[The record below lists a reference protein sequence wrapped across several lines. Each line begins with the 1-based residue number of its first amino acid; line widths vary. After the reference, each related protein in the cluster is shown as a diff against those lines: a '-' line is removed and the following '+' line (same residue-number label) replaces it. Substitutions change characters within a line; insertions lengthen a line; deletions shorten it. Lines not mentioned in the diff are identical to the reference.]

1 MATLMEFRGEGNQ
14 HKWDGQGRLP
24 GGRRASAGHQRAGRT
39 QVKEEGPSGG
49 EGEGTGFGMEPRG
62 SGEPAAVCRVWGHCL
77 EKGSHGPVDSGRK
90 HGDDVPDH
98 TRGEACK
105 LRNV

>member
-1 MATLMEFRGEGNQ
+1 MQMATLMEFRGEGNQ

-62 SGEPAAVCRVWGHCL
+62 SREPGATAWRREVTVLLTRV
-77 EKGSHGPVDSGRK
+77 GSMETTYLTTQEGRL
-90 HGDDVPDH
+90 
-98 TRGEACK
+98 AS
-105 LRNV
+105 